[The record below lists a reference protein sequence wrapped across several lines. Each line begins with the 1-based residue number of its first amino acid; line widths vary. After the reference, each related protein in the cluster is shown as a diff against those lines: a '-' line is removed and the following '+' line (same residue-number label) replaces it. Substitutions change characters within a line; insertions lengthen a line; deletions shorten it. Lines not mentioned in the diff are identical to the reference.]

1 MSRSRLAWSIFL
13 GGMALVAVA
22 AAVRQVRRW
31 RIESDAVEADDRR
44 VTEASIESFPA
55 SDPPSFTPTSGPR
68 L

>member
-1 MSRSRLAWSIFL
+1 
-13 GGMALVAVA
+13 MALVAVA